1 MMISNNRQKI
11 RRITDVDSTNPIKS
25 NNQAPNDD
33 QIMIQAYAK
42 IGLNDLSWDLLRMIM
57 DYTPRK
63 EVYPVLRGINR

>member
-25 NNQAPNDD
+25 NNQAPSDD

>member
-63 EVYPVLRGINR
+63 EVYPVLKGINR

>member
-25 NNQAPNDD
+25 NNQAPSDD

-42 IGLNDLSWDLLRMIM
+42 IGLNDLSWDLLRMII

>member
-33 QIMIQAYAK
+33 QIMIQAYSK

-57 DYTPRK
+57 DYTPRM